1 MSWAWSRPPRPRGR
15 GHHEAR
21 APRCNG
27 PIQLAAAAAAAA
39 AAASEGAGTGD
50 GEEGESAE
58 KRLERGMRRFSFAED
73 EEEGEG
79 EEGEGARVVINREDA
94 EATASSLGDR
104 PIDVKSITPH
114 VMVKHVSLRL
124 GREERQRGGG
134 RKGSGAGAGGIDTR
148 SPAGA
153 SGAAAGKSVG
163 AQKRGRM
170 GSGSTASA
178 FLDPDEVAITP
189 SDGVIVVSYF
199 LPLIVTRAPGSGG
212 NGGGAGA
219 GAGGGGGS
227 PSKRS
232 EDHDWIIA
240 WDQENLLSLRTRLRV
255 TWVGTVRLPE
265 ESGPLGREEQESLA
279 RALRR
284 FDCVPVFIDPEQ
296 HERFYKTFC
305 KGTLWPV
312 FHHILDVYGP
322 LPTRCVP
329 AGVCV

>member
-1 MSWAWSRPPRPRGR
+1 VTRGSGASVQWADTAAAAASG
-15 GHHEAR
+15 
-21 APRCNG
+21 
-27 PIQLAAAAAAAA
+27 AAAAAAAA
-39 AAASEGAGTGD
+39 AAAGAGEGD
-50 GEEGESAE
+50 SRQHGGEAGAEAGTEGESVE
-58 KRLERGMRRFSFAED
+58 KRLERGMRNFSFAE
-73 EEEGEG
+73 EEAEGEG

-94 EATASSLGDR
+94 EATASSLGDQ
-104 PIDVKSITPH
+104 PIDVKSFTPH

-134 RKGSGAGAGGIDTR
+134 RKGSGAGGLDAR
-148 SPAGA
+148 SPVGGSGGSG
-153 SGAAAGKSVG
+153 SGAAGVKAVG

-212 NGGGAGA
+212 
-219 GAGGGGGS
+219 GS

-265 ESGPLGREEQESLA
+265 ESGPLGRDEQESLA

-322 LPTRCVP
+322 LPTR
-329 AGVCV
+329 